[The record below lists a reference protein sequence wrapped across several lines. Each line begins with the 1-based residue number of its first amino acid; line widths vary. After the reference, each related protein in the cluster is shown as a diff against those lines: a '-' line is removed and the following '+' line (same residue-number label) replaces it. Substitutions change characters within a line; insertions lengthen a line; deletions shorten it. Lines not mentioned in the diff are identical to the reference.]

1 MEGEDPQA
9 RRPAVSRGHVSS
21 SGGVSR
27 SRRPHR
33 GEPATRG
40 QRTERLL
47 RGDVETFAVGLWV
60 SAFPSNR
67 LLLAVESSVQRTVA
81 PEPIDPVAIY
91 AAAIDTS
98 DYVTSVA
105 PLLRRHASPVG
116 DLLDVGAGGGQL
128 GRALRDAD
136 RRWTAI
142 EPTPSMRARLAALD
156 RPPTIMASGWQSAAI
171 GENEFD
177 TVLAANIAAPFE
189 DASGFLAR
197 CRAWARRT
205 VVWVLPAQHGPRGMI
220 LAGCLPAHWH
230 GEDETP
236 GVDIVVSALSPAE
249 QPHAVATCDWTFRS
263 LVDDL
268 EAISAY
274 LAGRLDWPPDDARR
288 AEIAA
293 HLRRQARPDPRG
305 HRLEIPRTSAILA
318 WSAR

>member
-1 MEGEDPQA
+1 M
-9 RRPAVSRGHVSS
+9 
-21 SGGVSR
+21 
-27 SRRPHR
+27 
-33 GEPATRG
+33 
-40 QRTERLL
+40 
-47 RGDVETFAVGLWV
+47 GLWV
-60 SAFPSNR
+60 SAFPLKSR
-67 LLLAVESSVQRTVA
+67 PVAAESPVQRA
-81 PEPIDPVAIY
+81 AALGPIDPVAIY

-98 DYVTSVA
+98 DYVARVA
-105 PLLRRHASPVG
+105 PLVRRHATPVG

-136 RRWTAI
+136 GRWTAI
-142 EPTPSMRARLAALD
+142 EPTPSMRARLTALD
-156 RPPTIMASGWQSAAI
+156 RPPTIIASGWETAAI
-171 GENEFD
+171 GKNEFD

-236 GVDIVVSALSPAE
+236 GVDIVLRALSPAE

-274 LAGRLDWPPDDARR
+274 LAGRLGWPPDDARR
-288 AEIAA
+288 VEMAA

-305 HRLEIPRTSAILA
+305 HRLEIPRTSAVLA
-318 WSAR
+318 WSAT